1 MTTYRADDDSTQ
13 AVGAVRVY
21 AFYRVTFSLLFLAI
35 LLSGASR
42 ELFSSARPLI
52 QSGAIYAFVGTSA
65 VFLAH
70 ALWCRFALRP
80 TALFV
85 HLVVDIGC
93 IAALAFGSG
102 GIASGFGVQLL
113 ITVACGGAAFQTR
126 LALLLAAI
134 ASLAVL
140 AQEIAT
146 ALSRTG
152 DPAPVAAGLL
162 GLLLFATAI
171 GVQHVNS
178 RLRTAQ
184 QREAVHA
191 STAAQ
196 LQQLNELIIQ
206 RMLTGILV
214 VDQTGQIELINAAA
228 VSLLGG
234 HQPQRPL
241 APRQFLGVCPPLL
254 NLYQRWKSYPWLQPP
269 LFTSAG
275 TQIQAS
281 FASLDQRDNRRTL
294 IFLEDNRVSAQRAQQ
309 LKLASLGG
317 LTAGI
322 AHEIRNP
329 LGAISHAA
337 QLLGESGAADAS
349 VQRLA
354 AIIVKHSERI
364 NQIVENVLQ
373 LSRQKPAELGRF
385 NLKSWL
391 QKFIAERAEQ
401 SGSSTL
407 IEAVI
412 EADTRGPGLLVEFDP
427 SHLHQVL
434 TNLVDNALRHSAEHS
449 GTPWAALEFGTD
461 AASGRPWLEVRDHGA
476 GVSAVDQQR
485 LFEPFFTTSRTGTG
499 LGLYI
504 SRELCAMNRA
514 TLEYQPRAASAPG
527 ATGAC
532 FRIGFAHPDRMLDQR
547 PRTTET

>member
-1 MTTYRADDDSTQ
+1 MTTDRTADNSSQ
-13 AVGAVRVY
+13 AIGSVRVY

-42 ELFSSARPLI
+42 DLFAATRPLI
-52 QSGAIYAFVGTSA
+52 QSGAIYAFIASSA

-80 TALFV
+80 SVLFV

-93 IAALAFGSG
+93 MAALTLASG
-102 GIASGFGVQLL
+102 GVASGFGVPLL
-113 ITVACGGAAFQTR
+113 ITVACGGTAFGVR

-140 AQEIAT
+140 GQEVAV
-146 ALSRTG
+146 ALTRNG
-152 DPAPVAAGLL
+152 QPGPVAAGLL

-171 GVQHVNS
+171 SVQRANS
-178 RLRTAQ
+178 RLRSAQ

-191 STAAQ
+191 SATAQ

-214 VDQTGQIELINAAA
+214 VDASGRIELINAAA
-228 VSLLGG
+228 VGLLGG

-241 APRQFLGVCPPLL
+241 APRQFLSVSPALL
-254 NLYQRWKSYPWLQPP
+254 RLHQRWKAYPWLQSPT
-269 LFTSAG
+269 FAAG
-275 TQIQAS
+275 GTEIQAS
-281 FASLDQRDNRRTL
+281 FASLDQRDSRRTL
-294 IFLEDNRVSAQRAQQ
+294 IFLEDNRASAQRAQQ

-349 VQRLA
+349 VQHLA
-354 AIIVKHSERI
+354 EIIVRHSERL

-373 LSRQKPAELGRF
+373 LSRQKPAELVRF
-385 NLKSWL
+385 DLKRWV
-391 QKFIAERAEQ
+391 QKFLAEFTLRPGPSAAIEVDT
-401 SGSSTL
+401 SGP
-407 IEAVI
+407 A
-412 EADTRGPGLLVEFDP
+412 LLVEFDP
-427 SHLHQVL
+427 SQLTQVL
-434 TNLVDNALRHSAEHS
+434 ANLLDNALRHSEAHS
-449 GTPWAALEFGTD
+449 GERWATLELGTD
-461 AASGRPWLEVRDHGA
+461 AASGRPWLDVRDRGA
-476 GVSAVDQQR
+476 GIGAVEQLR

-514 TLEYQPRAASAPG
+514 TLEYRPPTPAGP

-532 FRIGFAHPDRMLDQR
+532 FRIGFAHPGRMLDQR

>member
-1 MTTYRADDDSTQ
+1 MTTDRTADNSSQ
-13 AVGAVRVY
+13 AMGSVRVY

-42 ELFSSARPLI
+42 GLFAATQPLI
-52 QSGAIYAFVGTSA
+52 QSGAIYAFVATSA
-65 VFLAH
+65 LFLAH
-70 ALWCRFALRP
+70 ALWRHFALRP
-80 TALFV
+80 SALFV
-85 HLVVDIGC
+85 YLLTDIGC
-93 IAALAFGSG
+93 IAALTFASG
-102 GIASGFGVQLL
+102 GVASGFGVPLL
-113 ITVACGGAAFQTR
+113 ITVACGGTAFGAR
-126 LALLLAAI
+126 LVLLLAAI

-140 AQEIAT
+140 GQEVAV
-146 ALSRTG
+146 ALTRNG
-152 DPAPVAAGLL
+152 EPGPVAAGLL

-171 GVQHVNS
+171 SVQRANS
-178 RLRTAQ
+178 RLRSAQ

-191 STAAQ
+191 DTAAQ

-214 VDQTGQIELINAAA
+214 VDASGRIELINTAA
-228 VSLLGG
+228 VGLLGG

-241 APRQFLGVCPPLL
+241 APRQFLSVSPELL
-254 NLYQRWKSYPWLQPP
+254 RLHQRWKAYPWLQLPT
-269 LFTSAG
+269 FAAG
-275 TQIQAS
+275 GTEIQAS
-281 FASLDQRDNRRTL
+281 FASLDQRDSQRTL
-294 IFLEDNRVSAQRAQQ
+294 IFLEDNRASAQRAQQ

-349 VQRLA
+349 VRQLA
-354 AIIVKHSERI
+354 QIIVRHSERL

-373 LSRQKPAELGRF
+373 LSRQKPAELVRF
-385 NLKSWL
+385 DLKNWL
-391 QKFIAERAEQ
+391 QKFLAEFTQRPEGA
-401 SGSSTL
+401 
-407 IEAVI
+407 AAI
-412 EADTRGPGLLVEFDP
+412 EADTSGPALLVEFDP
-427 SHLHQVL
+427 SQLNQVL
-434 TNLVDNALRHSAEHS
+434 TNLLDNALRHSEEHS
-449 GTPWAALEFGTD
+449 NARWAALELGID
-461 AASGRPWLEVRDHGA
+461 AASGRPWLDVRDRGA
-476 GVSAVDQQR
+476 GIGAVEQQR

-514 TLEYQPRAASAPG
+514 TLEYRPPTQVGP

>member
-1 MTTYRADDDSTQ
+1 MTTDPTADNSSQ
-13 AVGAVRVY
+13 GIGSVRVY

-35 LLSGASR
+35 LLSGASHD
-42 ELFSSARPLI
+42 LFAATRPLI
-52 QSGAIYAFVGTSA
+52 QSGAIYAFIATSA

-70 ALWCRFALRP
+70 ALWCRFVLRP
-80 TALFV
+80 SVLFV

-93 IAALAFGSG
+93 MAALTLASG
-102 GIASGFGVQLL
+102 GVASGFGVPLL
-113 ITVACGGAAFQTR
+113 ITVACGGTAFGIR

-140 AQEIAT
+140 GQEFAV
-146 ALSRTG
+146 ALTRDG
-152 DPAPVAAGLL
+152 EPGPVAAGLL

-171 GVQHVNS
+171 SVQRANS
-178 RLRTAQ
+178 RLRSAQ

-191 STAAQ
+191 SAAAQ

-206 RMLTGILV
+206 RMMTGILV
-214 VDQTGQIELINAAA
+214 VDASGRIELINAAA
-228 VSLLGG
+228 VGLLGG

-241 APRQFLGVCPPLL
+241 APRQFLSVSPALL
-254 NLYQRWKSYPWLQPP
+254 RLHQRWKAYPWLQSPT
-269 LFTSAG
+269 FAVGG
-275 TQIQAS
+275 TEIQAS
-281 FASLDQRDNRRTL
+281 FASLDQRDSQRTL
-294 IFLEDNRVSAQRAQQ
+294 IFLEDNRASAQRAQQ

-337 QLLGESGAADAS
+337 QLLGERGAADAS
-349 VQRLA
+349 VQQLA
-354 AIIVKHSERI
+354 EIIVRHSERL

-373 LSRQKPAELGRF
+373 LSRQKPAELVRF
-385 NLKSWL
+385 DLKRWV
-391 QKFIAERAEQ
+391 QKFLAEFSQRPEP
-401 SGSSTL
+401 S
-407 IEAVI
+407 AVI
-412 EADTRGPGLLVEFDP
+412 EADTRGSALLVDFDP
-427 SHLHQVL
+427 SQLTQVL
-434 TNLVDNALRHSAEHS
+434 ANLLDNALRHSEAHS
-449 GTPWAALEFGTD
+449 GERRATLELGTD
-461 AASGRPWLEVRDHGA
+461 AASGRPWLDVRDRGA
-476 GVSAVDQQR
+476 GIGAVAQQR

-514 TLEYQPRAASAPG
+514 TLEYRPPTQGGP

-532 FRIGFAHPDRMLDQR
+532 FRIGFAHPGRMLDQR